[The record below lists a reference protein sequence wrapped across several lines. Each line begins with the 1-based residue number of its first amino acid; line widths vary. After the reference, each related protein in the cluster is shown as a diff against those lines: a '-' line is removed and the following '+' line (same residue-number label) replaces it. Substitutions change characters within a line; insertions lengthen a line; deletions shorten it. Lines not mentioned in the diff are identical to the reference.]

1 MHFSGSLGLLV
12 VSTCIHV
19 ERGSQAHIG
28 NGEKGRLSFALLPLS
43 SLRFKLNIQ
52 LFPLFSGPPPPGMR
66 PPRP

>member
-12 VSTCIHV
+12 VSTCIHA

-28 NGEKGRLSFALLPLS
+28 NGGKGGLGFALLSLS
-43 SLRFKLNIQ
+43 SLRFKLNVQ
-52 LFPLFSGPPPPGMR
+52 LFSLFSGPPPPGMR